1 MTQARKPD
9 GSELRKELN
18 SLWQSTIDQFDE
30 IKNAIVRSSQA
41 GKARLDAQFLKR
53 QRERLLTKLG
63 EDVLRAASLG
73 EIALPATCTE
83 TARRITELEEQIAS
97 EEAEA
102 ARLMSQHS
110 GEGPPAATPDP
121 AETTARAEP
130 PRTSRLGTEQGP
142 QKNRD

>member
-1 MTQARKPD
+1 MKETRKPE

-18 SLWQSTIDQFDE
+18 QLWQSTIDQFDE

-63 EDVLRAASLG
+63 EDVLAAEARG
-73 EIALPATCTE
+73 ELQLPDACAE
-83 TARRITELEEQIAS
+83 TARRVHELEEQIRA

-102 ARLMSQHS
+102 ARLIHQQGVDASS
-110 GEGPPAATPDP
+110 EETPPSSPEP
-121 AETTARAEP
+121 GAR
-130 PRTSRLGTEQGP
+130 TE
-142 QKNRD
+142 